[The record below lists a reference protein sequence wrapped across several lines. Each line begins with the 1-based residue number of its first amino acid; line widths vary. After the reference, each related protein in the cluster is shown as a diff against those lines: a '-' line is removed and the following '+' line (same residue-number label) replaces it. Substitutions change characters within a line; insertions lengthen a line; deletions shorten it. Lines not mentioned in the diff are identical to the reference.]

1 MEKILP
7 FLNNLTI
14 NRKKLISEWFASKYQ
29 DNQAFLYNSVDLRY
43 SGEKLAPID
52 TNIFPAGFNNL
63 SLTSQKKIQEE
74 LHKIIAN
81 NIKNILII
89 AEYHTRNLNY
99 LHNLNIIKSC
109 LEALDKNVKIASI
122 STELESSLTLQ
133 DITGKNITIE
143 PLIRTK
149 DIISVSNN
157 FIPELI
163 IVNNDF
169 SIGSPEILQNI
180 SQKITPPTGM
190 GWYKRSKYNHF
201 ESYNKISNEFAKEF
215 NFDPFYIQTECAL
228 AQDINFKEKHSL
240 DILAKKAE
248 ILLKKLTDK
257 YKQHNIKQ
265 EPYLFLKAN
274 HGTYGMGIMTIKHHE
289 EILNINKKTRNKM
302 SIIKDKVSN
311 NNILIQEGIETI
323 NHYQNNPA
331 EPLIY
336 LINGKSVGTIIR
348 SNNVKDKFNNLNSSV
363 GTSFLPADNEED
375 FNNNKNAFNLIAEL
389 AALAA
394 TSENH

>member
-63 SLTSQKKIQEE
+63 SLISQKKIQEE
-74 LHKIIAN
+74 LHKIIAT

-122 STELESSLTLQ
+122 SIELESSLTLQ

-143 PLIRTK
+143 PVTRTK
-149 DIISVSNN
+149 DIISIDNN

-215 NFDPFYIQTECAL
+215 NFEPFYIQTECAL
-228 AQDINFKEKHSL
+228 AQNINFKEKKSL

-248 ILLKKLTDK
+248 IILKKLTDK

-348 SNNVKDKFNNLNSSV
+348 SNNVKDKFNNLNSSK
-363 GTSFLPADNEED
+363 GTSFIPADNEED

-394 TSENH
+394 TSENL